1 MGRND
6 SCFRKKMQLIEVT
19 TGFETRDAKGNE
31 VVAIDVAID
40 VATVVA
46 TVDCNSIN
54 STFAEAAD
62 CKSRSTNSHAKC
74 SDCHH
79 GMTRLFFIQLI
90 RPMCP
95 FVLLDLRCG
104 FIALD
109 SLMRAGLVYAGKA
122 DVSQPTT
129 HSPFGTKVWHV
140 FTGWGYST
148 PLYGT
153 LNDPIAEYPRC
164 ESAFN
169 A

>member
-6 SCFRKKMQLIEVT
+6 SCFRKKMQLIEVMT
-19 TGFETRDAKGNE
+19 SFETRNANGSE
-31 VVAIDVAID
+31 VVAID

-104 FIALD
+104 FITLESSID
-109 SLMRAGLVYAGKA
+109 ESRLGLRGQSRRIATHNP
-122 DVSQPTT
+122 QPTYLLAQR
-129 HSPFGTKVWHV
+129 FGM
-140 FTGWGYST
+140 YSRD
-148 PLYGT
+148 GAT
-153 LNDPIAEYPRC
+153 LLRC
-164 ESAFN
+164 MVL
-169 A
+169 

>member
-6 SCFRKKMQLIEVT
+6 SCFRKKMQLIEVMT
-19 TGFETRDAKGNE
+19 SFETRNANGSE
-31 VVAIDVAID
+31 VVAID

-109 SLMRAGLVYAGKA
+109 SSIDESRLGLRGQSRRIA
-122 DVSQPTT
+122 T
-129 HSPFGTKVWHV
+129 HNPLTFWHKGLACIHGMGLLYSVVW
-140 FTGWGYST
+140 Y
-148 PLYGT
+148 YK
-153 LNDPIAEYPRC
+153 
-164 ESAFN
+164 
-169 A
+169 

>member
-6 SCFRKKMQLIEVT
+6 SCFRKKMQLIEVMT
-19 TGFETRDAKGNE
+19 SFETCDVNGSE
-31 VVAIDVAID
+31 VVAID

-109 SLMRAGLVYAGKA
+109 SSIDDSRLGLRGQSRRIA
-122 DVSQPTT
+122 T
-129 HSPFGTKVWHV
+129 HNPLTFWHKGLACIHGMGLLYSVVW
-140 FTGWGYST
+140 Y
-148 PLYGT
+148 YK
-153 LNDPIAEYPRC
+153 
-164 ESAFN
+164 
-169 A
+169 

>member
-19 TGFETRDAKGNE
+19 TGFETRDANGNE

-40 VATVVA
+40 VATIVA

-109 SLMRAGLVYAGKA
+109 SSIDESRLGLRGQSRRIATHNP
-122 DVSQPTT
+122 QPTYLLAQR
-129 HSPFGTKVWHV
+129 FGM
-140 FTGWGYST
+140 YSRD
-148 PLYGT
+148 GAT
-153 LNDPIAEYPRC
+153 LLRC
-164 ESAFN
+164 MVL
-169 A
+169 